1 MGERGTLYSKS
12 IDTRRSA
19 LNGHSNGI
27 QSNPL
32 NRIAFLPKNFMQLT
46 EAVHH
51 VLEDRKMTFARLCNY
66 AGYAIIGPLRYAI
79 KRVRLYPK
87 IQ

>member
-1 MGERGTLYSKS
+1 MCGFPFLKVYVGLHLY
-12 IDTRRSA
+12 D
-19 LNGHSNGI
+19 LVYHSNCVLGL

-66 AGYAIIGPLRYAI
+66 AGYAIIRYAI
-79 KRVRLYPK
+79 KRVRPYPK
-87 IQ
+87 IV